1 MKGGDGY
8 SAIVNHP
15 IGGTLSYSRY
25 SNNYRPVFVGEL
37 LQNGAGDT
45 CNCNK
50 KKSEKNIFNLITN
63 QRGGSEEKF
72 KQIRAIQ
79 EISKS
84 FKKLNDEALMSLIL
98 PVSLYYFSV
107 KKPNSQKKL
116 TGGHLK
122 NFKKTLSK
130 LGKNNLA
137 ILSSILVL
145 HHYAAMNYEKKSA
158 HTPSNLSHNKMTG
171 GESKGIDR
179 LLNYQK
185 GGHEVSEILE
195 KVFSLFEKNKKNIS
209 SDTQTGGFD
218 LTKLIMPLGPEAFFA
233 TGLLVLLER
242 VFYYKMNHF
251 KTKDKEKKKQ
261 YGGNLKKKMEEL
273 FYVLSPISFNVFG
286 TEKTVKD
293 IFQYQNNAT
302 KKKMNVK

>member
-15 IGGTLSYSRY
+15 IGGMLSYSRY
-25 SNNYRPVFVGEL
+25 SNNYRPVFEGEL

-63 QRGGSEEKF
+63 QKGGSEEKF
-72 KQIRAIQ
+72 KQISAIQ

-107 KKPNSQKKL
+107 KKPNSQQKKMM
-116 TGGHLK
+116 GGHLK

-145 HHYAAMNYEKKSA
+145 HHYAAMNYEKKTMNIS
-158 HTPSNLSHNKMTG
+158 PNSSHKMTG
-171 GESKGIDR
+171 GESKGMDR

-185 GGHEVSEILE
+185 GGHEVSRILE
-195 KVFSLFEKNKKNIS
+195 KVFGLFEKNKKNIS
-209 SDTQTGGFD
+209 SDSQTGGFD

-293 IFQYQNNAT
+293 IFQYQNSAT